1 MLSRPQATPAALA
14 QMVLL
19 IKTYKLCVQNRKQ
32 IKILSINSHS
42 FDQPIL
48 TVYCVAS
55 TTIDTILE
63 KGFHLV
69 AHITQSYTLLE
80 KLYFITHF

>member
-19 IKTYKLCVQNRKQ
+19 IKTYKLCVQNRPQ

-42 FDQPIL
+42 FVQPIL

-63 KGFHLV
+63 KGFHL
-69 AHITQSYTLLE
+69 AHITQPYTLLE